1 MARVSQF
8 LLLSGLAVLMASSPA
23 SAQMITFDF
32 ENGTDQG
39 WGTGFGDD
47 ASFNFPIVNIGGSN
61 RMAVT
66 HTSFQAAGRASQNQ
80 TEPFYL
86 AMAAAAANPAGYT
99 LSYDY
104 YIDTTQFAGATF
116 LQIGTFVNTGS
127 GYYAQHFPSPPEVQL
142 GQAELNSG
150 QVFSGRITQ
159 TFAADGYAMPT
170 SPPENFYRLGL
181 ILNGDGPMG
190 NVYFDNI
197 SVAPVPE
204 PTSLILSAIA
214 VPPLFAAIR
223 RRRKVAV

>member
-1 MARVSQF
+1 MTRVSKF
-8 LLLSGLAVLMASSPA
+8 LALTGLAALLSCSPA

-47 ASFNFPIVNIGGSN
+47 ASFSFPIVNIGGSN

-66 HTSFQAAGRASQNQ
+66 HTAFQAAGRASQNQ

-86 AMAAAAANPAGYT
+86 AMAAAAANPSGYT

-104 YIDTTQFAGATF
+104 YIDTTQFAGSNF
-116 LQIGTFVNTGS
+116 LQIGTFVNTGN
-127 GYYAQHFPSPPEVQL
+127 GYYAQHFPTPPEVQL
-142 GQAELNSG
+142 GQAELASG

-159 TFAADGYAMPT
+159 TFTADGYAMPT

-197 SVAPVPE
+197 TVAPVPE
-204 PTSLILSAIA
+204 PTSLILCALA
-214 VPPLFAAIR
+214 VPPMITSLR
-223 RRRKVAV
+223 RRRKAAA